1 MGTWIWLTAIVW
13 TMAHIGNE
21 KFNDT
26 IYNYVSGSALY
37 AYVSH
42 YFFILIISV
51 LIVRP
56 NKIGFVGAF
65 FLMFFGTQFLI
76 LITYVPI
83 NWLYEL
89 IVPPKEYKKMN
100 LNPDEEEVEE
110 A

>member
-1 MGTWIWLTAIVW
+1 
-13 TMAHIGNE
+13 MAHIGNE

-51 LIVRP
+51 MIVRP

-65 FLMFFGTQFLI
+65 FLMFFGT
-76 LITYVPI
+76 
-83 NWLYEL
+83 
-89 IVPPKEYKKMN
+89 
-100 LNPDEEEVEE
+100 
-110 A
+110 